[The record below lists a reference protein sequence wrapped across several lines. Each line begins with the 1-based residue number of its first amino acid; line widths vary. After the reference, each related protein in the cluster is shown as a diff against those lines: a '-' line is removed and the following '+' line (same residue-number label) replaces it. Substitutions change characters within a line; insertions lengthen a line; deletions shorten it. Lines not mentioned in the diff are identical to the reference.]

1 MSSTLSERKLKTR
14 DSYSDPY
21 EQNSRS
27 EIEAQSKSRDT
38 SSSGDSTSSLLSPIY
53 HESYESE
60 DEENESPNK
69 QPNRFSSRESKYTP
83 RSWKDNAS
91 KEPIVSTPHGH
102 TESRRRSWLRRE
114 SLHRSCDLEFSR
126 DSTTSLLSPIYH
138 DSYES
143 EEGET
148 EAPMTPASGASN
160 REVAPNAN
168 RQKNAVSKRSTAF
181 TFVRPKTSRFTASL
195 KKAKQSEEEEQ
206 RFKEVELTAWEK
218 WLIKKAKEERI
229 KIQNKSQQEMTLKQ
243 TKFKEQEELE
253 RKKILAE
260 DEHKLWVQRKNEKEK
275 MEKEMKLH
283 KEQETEKAKE
293 RARRL
298 AAERA
303 SEKFQDWLKK
313 KKLQKMETEKME
325 KDEEEKRTA
334 ETQERKEK
342 ADRVYQEWLEKVKT
356 RPRTVPSSFGYAN
369 GKLTGYYDGSSYPA
383 PSYCNPIPWKP
394 IPVPRSEDTTKKIT
408 CKIKEKPKST
418 YQYGTHSNVACRPKD
433 NLIVGTAWRKAR

>member
-1 MSSTLSERKLKTR
+1 MSSILSEKDLKTQ

-27 EIEAQSKSRDT
+27 EIEVQSKSCDL

-60 DEENESPNK
+60 DEENEAPNK
-69 QPNRFSSRESKYTP
+69 QANKLSSRESEYTP
-83 RSWKDNAS
+83 RTWKENAS
-91 KEPIVSTPHGH
+91 KEPVVSTPRRQK
-102 TESRRRSWLRRE
+102 ESRHNSLLKRE
-114 SLHRSCDLEFSR
+114 SLHKSCNLEFSR

-143 EEGET
+143 EEGEN
-148 EAPMTPASGASN
+148 EAPMTPTSQASN
-160 REVAPNAN
+160 REVTPAAN
-168 RQKNAVSKRSTAF
+168 KQRSDVSKRSTAF
-181 TFVRPKTSRFTASL
+181 TPVRPKTSRFKASL
-195 KKAKQSEEEEQ
+195 RKTKLSEGEEQ
-206 RFKEVELTAWEK
+206 RLREVELTAWEK

-229 KIQNKSQQEMTLKQ
+229 KIQNKSQQEMILKQ
-243 TKFKEQEELE
+243 TKLKEQEELE

-260 DEHKLWVQRKNEKEK
+260 DEHKRWVQRKNEK

-283 KEQETEKAKE
+283 KEQEEKKAKE
-293 RARRL
+293 QARGL
-298 AAERA
+298 AAEKA
-303 SEKFQDWLKK
+303 SEKFQEWLKK
-313 KKLQKMETEKME
+313 KKLQKMETKKIE

-342 ADRVYQEWLEKVKT
+342 ANKVYQEWLEKVKT

-394 IPVPRSEDTTKKIT
+394 IPVPHSEDTAKKIS

-418 YQYGTHSNVACRPKD
+418 YLYGTHSNVAFRPKD